1 MNREQII
8 NILKTLNAEVRKKF
22 KAEIKGIFGSYAR
35 DEAEKNSDIDVLVEF
50 FTGATLLDLAGLGHF
65 LEENLG
71 CKVDLVSQ
79 RAIRKEVKPYIERDL
94 IYL

>member
-1 MNREQII
+1 MTKEQII
-8 NILKTLNAEVRKKF
+8 ASLKKLNAEARNKF

-35 DEAEKNSDIDVLVEF
+35 EEADQNSDIDVLVEF
-50 FTGATLLDLAGLGHF
+50 FSGATLLDLAGLGHF

-79 RAIRKEVKPYIERDL
+79 RSIRKEIQPYIERDL
-94 IYL
+94 ISL

>member
-1 MNREQII
+1 MTREQII
-8 NILKTLNAEVRKKF
+8 TKLQKLNAVVQTNF

-35 DEAEKNSDIDVLVEF
+35 DEADQNSDIDVLVEF
-50 FTGATLLDLAGLGHF
+50 FKGATLLDLAGLGHF
-65 LEENLG
+65 LEKNLG

-79 RAIRKEVKPYIERDL
+79 RAIRKEIKPYIEKDL

>member
-1 MNREQII
+1 MTKEQTIVS
-8 NILKTLNAEVRKKF
+8 LKKLNVEVRSKF

-35 DEAEKNSDIDVLVEF
+35 DEAEQNSDIDVLVEF
-50 FTGATLLDLAGLGHF
+50 FTGATLLDLTGLGHF
-65 LEENLG
+65 LEKNLG